1 MLDFWNGRILEWLD
15 LYEARRLCSGAS
27 GVLCWEPVSE
37 VSRRRASGGFR
48 GESRLSGRP
57 PRVRNAG
64 IVWGPSENIPIL
76 NRYTYLLR
84 GRCKGCGLPI
94 SPRYVLIELATA
106 LLFTVT
112 AYSAV
117 LCRLPLSVI
126 PAWCLIVLCI
136 GSACT
141 DCELRIIP
149 DKFTCSG
156 MILAL
161 LCAFLFPST
170 KMPSNMTPLFALTYT
185 FAQIAAVGLFGY
197 SAWYA
202 GKLLFHREA
211 LGRGDVKFLMAIAG
225 FTSVFG
231 ALVAILTGSLLALLW
246 LLCDAVKR
254 GRLRRKFAYG
264 PFLAA
269 GALLWLLFRGIG
281 MRLLLK

>member
-15 LYEARRLCSGAS
+15 LYGSTAVVLWCFWSFVLGACFGS
-27 GVLCWEPVSE
+27 FTTACVWRIP
-37 VSRRRASGGFR
+37 R
-48 GESRLSGRP
+48 GIS
-57 PRVRNAG
+57 
-64 IVWGPSENIPIL
+64 IVWPPSSCPKCGHRLGASENIPIL
-76 NRYTYLLR
+76 GWLLLR

-269 GALLWLLFRGIG
+269 GALLWLLVRGIG

>member
-15 LYEARRLCSGAS
+15 LYGSTAVVLWCFWSFVLGACFGS
-27 GVLCWEPVSE
+27 FTTACVWRIP
-37 VSRRRASGGFR
+37 R
-48 GESRLSGRP
+48 GIS
-57 PRVRNAG
+57 
-64 IVWGPSENIPIL
+64 IVWPPSSCPKCGHRLGASENIPIL
-76 NRYTYLLR
+76 GWLLLR

-202 GKLLFHREA
+202 GKLLFQREA

>member
-1 MLDFWNGRILEWLD
+1 M
-15 LYEARRLCSGAS
+15 
-27 GVLCWEPVSE
+27 
-37 VSRRRASGGFR
+37 
-48 GESRLSGRP
+48 
-57 PRVRNAG
+57 
-64 IVWGPSENIPIL
+64 
-76 NRYTYLLR
+76 
-84 GRCKGCGLPI
+84 
-94 SPRYVLIELATA
+94 LIELATA